1 MKTIVAS
8 LLLCFGSLAFLL
20 PKDDENLV
28 QDKGFYDEKIVVK
41 RINDERLEFAK
52 KFNVTQMFELQ
63 IDESLT
69 ILAEEAVEIC
79 DSGTINASE
88 YKKIRFNI
96 LHTHPLSADI
106 RTAKENLKFDLFN
119 KTLMNQFEKHLQ
131 KNGTDLSKAPEK
143 FQYLYNVFQSDQ
155 SRIGC
160 TFKVCTYDDD
170 YKLFNQ
176 LCFLGPQF
184 GAQSWTE
191 KAALLA
197 KSCNI
202 PETPL
207 IEAHHAT
214 FYKSP
219 LVPLKLFKPGE
230 VMAKEY
236 LRLTEDEV
244 KNEYY
249 KFIPY
254 FWNHTFIGCA
264 LMKEECHEQL
274 LICNVEKS
282 EFELGKAF
290 EEGNQCSKC
299 GRVKCDQGL
308 CDGVPPGKGLMKKS
322 TLMPYYSFIIFI
334 VFLIIFQ

>member
-52 KFNVTQMFELQ
+52 KFNVTQMFEL
-63 IDESLT
+63 IWSPE
-69 ILAEEAVEIC
+69 LA
-79 DSGTINASE
+79 
-88 YKKIRFNI
+88 
-96 LHTHPLSADI
+96 
-106 RTAKENLKFDLFN
+106 
-119 KTLMNQFEKHLQ
+119 
-131 KNGTDLSKAPEK
+131 
-143 FQYLYNVFQSDQ
+143 
-155 SRIGC
+155 
-160 TFKVCTYDDD
+160 
-170 YKLFNQ
+170 
-176 LCFLGPQF
+176 
-184 GAQSWTE
+184 E